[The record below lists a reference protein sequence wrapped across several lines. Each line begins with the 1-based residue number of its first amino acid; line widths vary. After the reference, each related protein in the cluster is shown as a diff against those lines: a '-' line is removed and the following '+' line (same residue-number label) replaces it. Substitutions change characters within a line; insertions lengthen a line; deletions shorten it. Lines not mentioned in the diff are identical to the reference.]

1 MFYIFPPWSLGYK
14 KVLLEQSL
22 TGPPEGTHIGSG
34 ATRGDSP
41 WYIDIGSG
49 ATRGDSPWYIDTGSG
64 GQPYGPSVYDGSHQP
79 RADQLQV
86 GEVRTGFCEG
96 LQPCLTLREGH
107 VDGGRVSFIIVTF
120 WQGRVLQR

>member
-1 MFYIFPPWSLGYK
+1 MELGVK
-14 KVLLEQSL
+14 ESF
-22 TGPPEGTHIGSG
+22 TGTVPNR

-49 ATRGDSPWYIDTGSG
+49 ATRRDSPWYIDTGSG
-64 GQPYGPSVYDGSHQP
+64 GQPYGPPVYDGSHQP

-96 LQPCLTLREGH
+96 L
-107 VDGGRVSFIIVTF
+107 
-120 WQGRVLQR
+120 